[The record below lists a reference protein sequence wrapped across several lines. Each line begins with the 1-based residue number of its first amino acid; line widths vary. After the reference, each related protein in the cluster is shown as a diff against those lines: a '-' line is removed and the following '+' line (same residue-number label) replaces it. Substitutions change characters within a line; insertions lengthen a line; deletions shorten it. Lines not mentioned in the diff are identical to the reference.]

1 MEKIEE
7 MMMEMEMSIERNDLI
22 SARYY
27 QSQVR
32 NELTRL
38 CKLKDKKSKMLVN
51 ENVQKL
57 YNLERYL

>member
-22 SARYY
+22 TAKYY